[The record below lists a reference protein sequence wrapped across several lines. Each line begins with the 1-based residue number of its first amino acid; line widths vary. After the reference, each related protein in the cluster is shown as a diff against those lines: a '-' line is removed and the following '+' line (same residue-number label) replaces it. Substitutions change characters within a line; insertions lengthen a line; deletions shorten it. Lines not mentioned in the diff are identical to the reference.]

1 MWMKT
6 SPPPPL
12 PQGAVSAIIALAWQ
26 GREGVLQRG
35 RQIWLQE
42 PKATLGVSGFTTSG
56 WVEGLWEGESTQ
68 ASAAPSSRRKLAAVS
83 SARGEGSPSL
93 ESLVLVPAWF

>member
-6 SPPPPL
+6 STPL

-26 GREGVLQRG
+26 GREGVLQG
-35 RQIWLQE
+35 GGQIWFRE
-42 PKATLGVSGFTTSG
+42 PKATPGVSGFTTSG
-56 WVEGLWEGESTQ
+56 WVEGPWEGEFTQ
-68 ASAAPSSRRKLAAVS
+68 ASAALSSRRKLVAVS
-83 SARGEGSPSL
+83 SARGEGSSSL